1 MASGQQDATGQL
13 AEVQELWD
21 RNRRKDAIALLV
33 ERINSRPAQ
42 EQRPLV
48 LQLVN
53 YVRELGDRPG
63 AERLLQQLLTLHP
76 ADSQIQGL
84 LQELR
89 QEQGKGGAGESAAG
103 PAAPDRHP
111 AVMANWAGLNLSPAA
126 APPMPAT
133 VTGRVL
139 NLETAT
145 QRWQSME
152 RQIERLGW
160 GATHRRFAAQGA
172 TLEQARAVGLR
183 SAGEL
188 GLWNTTK
195 ALLREWL
202 ASQPGPD
209 AVLHVIEDDAILNPA
224 LPLLLEPL
232 RSCQPRV
239 DLLVTEAF
247 LTAPLYQQFRQ
258 LELRRQQSGQSLLFV
273 AGSHYLAGLTSYLLT
288 SLGARIVL
296 EAMEQLEAAGRLL
309 PLDLAWRQLIRAGR
323 LTAAIS
329 LPFFNTIP
337 AASASDSAI
346 QTGLSAA
353 VGLAKGAD
361 LALRRLL
368 YLQTWDPE
376 AANQVLRE
384 LADLLSS
391 TLAPEQQEDLILKI
405 LARGRAAG
413 WLGNY

>member
-1 MASGQQDATGQL
+1 MVTRQL

-21 RNRRKDAIALLV
+21 RNRRKDAIELLL

-48 LQLVN
+48 LQLVS

-89 QEQGKGGAGESAAG
+89 QEQAKGGAGPDAS
-103 PAAPDRHP
+103 DRHP
-111 AVMANWAGLNLSPAA
+111 AVMAEWAGLDLSPAA

-145 QRWQSME
+145 LRWQNME
-152 RQIERLGW
+152 LQIERLGW

-195 ALLREWL
+195 ALLQEWL

-232 RSCQPRV
+232 HSCQPRV
-239 DLLVTEAF
+239 GLLVTEAF
-247 LTAPLYQQFRQ
+247 LTTPLYQQFRQ
-258 LELRRQQSGQSLLFV
+258 LERRRQQSGQSLLFV
-273 AGSHYLAGLTSYLLT
+273 AGSHYLACTSSYLMR
-288 SLGARIVL
+288 SAGARIVL
-296 EAMEQLEAAGRLL
+296 EAMEQLEAAGQLL
-309 PLDLAWRQLIRAGR
+309 PLDLAWRQLIRSGR
-323 LTAAIS
+323 LAAAIS
-329 LPFFNTIP
+329 LPFFSTIP

-368 YLQTWDPE
+368 YLQTWDPA

-384 LADLLSS
+384 LAHLLSS
-391 TLAPEQQEDLILKI
+391 TLPPDQQEDLILQI